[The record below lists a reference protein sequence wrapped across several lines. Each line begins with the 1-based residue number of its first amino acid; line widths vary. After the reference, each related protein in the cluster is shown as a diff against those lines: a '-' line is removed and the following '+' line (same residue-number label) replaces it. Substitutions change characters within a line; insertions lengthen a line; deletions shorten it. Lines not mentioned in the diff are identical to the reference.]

1 MELPPEILDII
12 RAFSK
17 QRFTQY
23 NALRIL
29 RPSRPPICVS
39 DLIQYHRSLI
49 LFNLGD
55 EFDILH
61 KEPALHRAKEKL
73 LSLRDEIDGL
83 PFYPMDLKN
92 EEPFQVS

>member
-1 MELPPEILDII
+1 MEFPPEILDII

-17 QRFTQY
+17 PRFTQY

-29 RPSRPPICVS
+29 RPSRPPIFVS
-39 DLIQYHRSLI
+39 ALNEYELALIQYHRSLI

-61 KEPALHRAKEKL
+61 KEPALHRAKQKL
-73 LSLRDEIDGL
+73 LSLRD
-83 PFYPMDLKN
+83 N
-92 EEPFQVS
+92 V